1 MKKAVIAV
9 LISLSTYL
17 FSGEVSFSRT
27 PALSPDGK
35 RIAFSYEGDIWVV
48 PDSGGRAV
56 RFTSEGYNCR
66 PMWSPDGKYIAFNS
80 DRNKNF
86 DVYAIS
92 LDNGSLMQI
101 TYYTGDDILRGWNP
115 RTGNIL
121 FTSKRELSYCVAI
134 PYTIGLTGG
143 NPEPVLEFIVSDIS
157 VSKDGMIAFT
167 RGYYSWWRKG
177 YRGSAS
183 SDIWVCEADS
193 SYLLFREHT
202 EYNDGYPMWAD
213 SGILYFL
220 SDRNGASNIY
230 RYSLATGKLQQ
241 LTYFEDDGARYPT
254 IDGEGKRIVF
264 ERGFGLYMLDTRT
277 LEVRDIEIGVIEEEW
292 KDEWLTECKDI
303 SAFATSNG
311 VVAFILRGDVYV
323 GDTSGGKARR
333 ITDYSA
339 RAMNLEFADE
349 GKSLYF
355 ASDRDGNYDIYRIKS
370 SDKDMERLDLSLS
383 LKDEKIVST
392 PFDEHT
398 PKVSP
403 DGKKV
408 AFIRERGKLMMYDL
422 KRKKERLLSEEW
434 RVGEYEWSP
443 DSRWIAYRGENYI
456 DDIYVVNVETEE
468 VWNISKHPNPDISPV
483 WSGDGR
489 MLVFSSKREGGEYD
503 IWWVY
508 LQKEDDEKTEEDW
521 KREKVITKKDSIPC
535 VKIDFEDI
543 GKRVRRGTKLPGDAI
558 IFAISSD
565 NERFIFRSNHTGKA
579 DLYTIGKK
587 NGNLKSLTTG
597 GMEPEQV
604 VVENDNVYYLSKG
617 KIRRTDMMGK
627 EGKGMD
633 FDIRERI
640 DIKAEREQMFD
651 EVWRTLRDEFYDENF
666 HGVDWDSI
674 HNKYKEQ
681 ALRMKHPYE
690 FRNVIRLM
698 LGELNSSHLG
708 IYKIRELLPLSTGML
723 GVVWDHN
730 YKGDGVKVR
739 RVIKNSPADREESRL
754 YEGEVILSIDEVNI
768 GRDNIYKI
776 MEGKSDELVRLRVLD
791 KKGRKREVWI
801 RPSDIDEINKGL
813 YEEWVDGRREI
824 VEEFSGGRLGYI
836 HIPHMGWAS
845 IDKFQQELYRQGI
858 GKDGLVID
866 VRDNSGGWI
875 ADHLLVMLD
884 TRVHSYTIWRGGKP
898 GYPVS
903 ERLPYY
909 VWSKPSVVLIN
920 EKTVSNGEIFAHAY
934 KTLGIGKLV
943 GNRTQGGVIST
954 GTRTLRDGTK
964 YTVPGRG
971 WYRINDD
978 MNLEGGGA
986 IPDYCVYNLPY
997 EDTQPADEQLKRAV
1011 EILLEELEGR

>member
-1 MKKAVIAV
+1 MRKIITTV

-17 FSGEVSFSRT
+17 FSGEVSFPRT
-27 PALSPDGK
+27 PALSPDRK

-48 PDSGGRAV
+48 PDSGGRAM
-56 RFTSEGYNCR
+56 RFTSNGYNFR

-80 DRNKNF
+80 NRNKNF

-92 LDNGSLMQI
+92 LDNGSLTQI

-115 RTGNIL
+115 GTGNIL
-121 FTSKRELSYCVAI
+121 FNSKRELSHRGAV

-143 NPEPVLEFIVSDIS
+143 NPRPVLEFIVSDIS

-183 SDIWVCEADS
+183 SDIWISDADS
-193 SYLLFREHT
+193 VYLLFKEHT
-202 EYNDGYPMWAD
+202 EYNNGYPMWAD
-213 SGILYFL
+213 SGILYLL
-220 SDRNGASNIY
+220 SDRNGTSNIY
-230 RYSLATGKLQQ
+230 RYSLITGDLQQ
-241 LTYFEDDGARYPT
+241 LTYFEDDGVRYPA
-254 IDGEGKRIVF
+254 IDGEGERIVF
-264 ERGFGLYMLDTRT
+264 ERGFGLYILDIRT
-277 LEVRDIEIGVIEEEW
+277 LEIKEIEIEVIEEEW

-303 SAFATSNG
+303 NEFATSNG

-323 GDTSGGKARR
+323 GDTSGGKAKR
-333 ITDYSA
+333 ITDCSA
-339 RAMNLEFADE
+339 RAMDLEFAEE
-349 GKSLYF
+349 GEVLYF

-370 SDKDMERLDLSLS
+370 SDKDIERLDISLTV
-383 LKDEKIVST
+383 KDEKIIST
-392 PFDEHT
+392 PFDEHM

-408 AFIRERGKLMMYDL
+408 AFIRDRGKLMVYDL
-422 KRKKERLLSEEW
+422 KRKKERLLTEEW

-489 MLVFSSKREGGEYD
+489 MLAFSSKREDGKYD
-503 IWWVY
+503 IWWIY

-535 VKIDFEDI
+535 VRIDFEDI
-543 GKRVRRGTKLPGDAI
+543 DKRVRRGTKLPGDAI

-597 GMEPEQV
+597 GTEPEQV
-604 VVENDNVYYLSKG
+604 VIENDNVYYLSKG
-617 KIRRTDMMGK
+617 KIRRTDMRGK

-633 FDIRERI
+633 FDIKERI
-640 DIKAEREQMFD
+640 DIKAEREQMFN
-651 EVWRTLRDEFYDENF
+651 EVWRTLRNEFYDEDF

-690 FRNVIRLM
+690 FRNVARLM
-698 LGELNSSHLG
+698 LGELNSSHLS
-708 IYKIRELLPLSTGML
+708 IYRVPELLPISTGML

-730 YKGDGVKVR
+730 YKGEGVKIR
-739 RVIKNSPADREESRL
+739 KVIKNSPADREENRL
-754 YEGEVILSIDEVNI
+754 YEGDVILSIDDVDI

-791 KKGRKREVWI
+791 RKGKKREVRI
-801 RPSDIDEINKGL
+801 RPSGIDEISKCL
-813 YEEWVDGRREI
+813 YEEWVDGRRDM
-824 VEEFSGGRLGYI
+824 VAEFSGGRLGYI

-845 IDKFQQELYRQGI
+845 IDKCQQELYRQGL
-858 GKDGLVID
+858 GKDGLIID

-884 TRVHSYTIWRGGKP
+884 TRVHSYTIWRGSKP
-898 GYPVS
+898 GYPIS

-909 VWSKPSVVLIN
+909 VWTKPSIVLIN

-943 GNRTQGGVIST
+943 GNKTNGSVIST
-954 GTRTLRDGTK
+954 GRRTLRDGTRF
-964 YTVPGRG
+964 TVPGRG
-971 WYRINDD
+971 WYRINDGVS
-978 MNLEGGGA
+978 LEGGGA
-986 IPDYCVYNLPY
+986 VPDYCVYNPPY
-997 EDTQPADEQLKRAV
+997 EDIQPADEQLKKAV
-1011 EILLEELEGR
+1011 EILLNSLSSE

>member
-1 MKKAVIAV
+1 MKRIIATV
-9 LISLSTYL
+9 LISISTYL
-17 FSGEVSFSRT
+17 FSGEVSFPRT
-27 PALSPDGK
+27 PALSPDGE

-56 RFTSEGYNCR
+56 RFTSKGYNCR
-66 PMWSPDGKYIAFNS
+66 PMWSPDGKYIAFNC

-92 LDNGSLMQI
+92 LDNGFLKQV
-101 TYYTGDDILRGWNP
+101 TYYTGDDMLQGWDP

-121 FTSKRELSYCVAI
+121 FTSKRELSHRGTV

-143 NPEPVLEFIVSDIS
+143 NPRPVLEFIVSDIS
-157 VSKDGMIAFT
+157 VSKDEMIAFT

-183 SDIWVCEADS
+183 SDIWISEGDS
-193 SYLLFREHT
+193 VYLLFGEHT
-202 EYNDGYPMWAD
+202 EHNDGYPMWGD

-220 SDRNGASNIY
+220 SDRNGTSNIY
-230 RYSLATGKLQQ
+230 RYSFATGELQQ
-241 LTYFEDDGARYPT
+241 LTYFEDDGVRYPA
-254 IDGEGKRIVF
+254 IDGRGERIVF

-277 LEVRDIEIGVIEEEW
+277 LKVRDIEIEVIEEEW

-303 SAFATSNG
+303 SEFATSNG

-333 ITDYSA
+333 ITDCSA
-339 RAMNLEFADE
+339 RAMDLEFVEE
-349 GKSLYF
+349 GEVLYF

-370 SDKDMERLDLSLS
+370 SDKDMKRLDISLS
-383 LKDEKIVST
+383 LKEEKIIST
-392 PFDEHT
+392 FFDEHT

-403 DGKKV
+403 DGKKI
-408 AFIRERGKLMMYDL
+408 AFIRNRGKLIVYDL

-468 VWNISKHPNPDISPV
+468 VWNISKHPDPDICPV

-489 MLVFSSKREGGEYD
+489 MLAFSSEREGDEYD

-508 LQKEDDEKTEEDW
+508 LRKEDDEKTEEDW
-521 KREKVITKKDSIPC
+521 KREKLITKKDSIPC

-543 GKRVRRGTKLPGDAI
+543 DKRVRRGTKLPGDAI
-558 IFAISSD
+558 IFSISPD

-587 NGNLKSLTTG
+587 NGDLKPLTTG
-597 GMEPEQV
+597 GVEPEQV
-604 VVENDNVYYLSKG
+604 VVEDNKVYYLSKG
-617 KIRRTDMMGK
+617 KIRRTDMGGK
-627 EGKGMD
+627 EGEGID
-633 FDIRERI
+633 FDIREKI
-640 DIKAEREQMFD
+640 DIKAEREQMFG
-651 EVWRTLRDEFYDENF
+651 EVWRTLRNEFYDEDF
-666 HGVDWDSI
+666 HGVDWNSMYD
-674 HNKYKEQ
+674 KYREQ
-681 ALRMKHPYE
+681 VLRMKHPYE
-690 FRNVIRLM
+690 FRNVTRLM
-698 LGELNSSHLG
+698 LGELNSSHLS
-708 IYKIRELLPLSTGML
+708 IYKVPELLPISTGML
-723 GVVWDHN
+723 GVVWDYN
-730 YKGDGVKVR
+730 YKGGGVKVK

-754 YEGEVILSIDEVNI
+754 YEGDVILSIDDVDI
-768 GRDNIYKI
+768 GRDNIYRI

-791 KKGRKREVWI
+791 RKGKKREVRI
-801 RPSDIDEINKGL
+801 RPSGIDEIGKCL
-813 YEEWVDGRREI
+813 YEEWVDEQKNM
-824 VEEFSGGRLGYI
+824 VKEFSSGRLGYI

-845 IDKFQQELYRQGI
+845 VDKFQQEVYRQGL

-875 ADHLLVMLD
+875 ADYLLMMLD
-884 TRVHSYTIWRGGKP
+884 TRVHSYTVRREDKP
-898 GYPVS
+898 GYPIS

-909 VWSKPSVVLIN
+909 VWTKPSIVLIN

-954 GTRTLRDGTK
+954 GTKTLKDGTVF
-964 YTVPGRG
+964 TVPGRG

-978 MNLEGGGA
+978 VNLEGGGA
-986 IPDYCVYNLPY
+986 VPDYCIYNPPY

-1011 EILLEELEGR
+1011 EILLSSLSSE